1 MQSALRNGTHVA
13 IIMDGNRRW
22 AAGRGLSH
30 VEGHEA
36 GAEALRHI
44 VQAAPG
50 HGIAT
55 LTVYAFASENWRRP
69 GEESAAMMRLFSR
82 YLDSETE
89 ALVRDGIRL
98 SVIGRRDRLGQA
110 LIAEVERSESATE
123 WGDAM
128 HLRLAVDY
136 SARAAIVDAARRTG
150 PGVSA
155 EEFASQLSGECGD
168 VDFLI
173 RTANDHRLS
182 DFLLWECAYAELYFT
197 PCLWPDFGEKELASA
212 LQDFRTRKRAAAHAL
227 DGKMPHD
234 PPVNAPALA
243 RFAVVS

>member
-1 MQSALRNGTHVA
+1 MQSTLENKIHLA

-30 VEGHEA
+30 IQGHEA
-36 GAEALRHI
+36 GAEALRRI
-44 VQAAPG
+44 VEVAPS

-69 GEESAAMMRLFSR
+69 GDETAAMMALFHR
-82 YLDSETE
+82 YLDNETE
-89 ALVRDGIRL
+89 ALVRDGVRL
-98 SVIGRRDRLGQA
+98 SVIGRRDRLDPA
-110 LIAEVERSESATE
+110 LVAEIERSEAATE

-136 SARAAIVDAARRTG
+136 SARSAILDAAHRTAAD
-150 PGVSA
+150 VSVD
-155 EEFASQLSGECGD
+155 EFSASLAGEHGE

-182 DFLLWECAYAELYFT
+182 DFLLWECAYAELCFT
-197 PCLWPDFGEKELASA
+197 PCLWPDFGERELILA
-212 LQDFRTRKRAAAHAL
+212 LQDFHGRKRAAGAAQTT
-227 DGKMPHD
+227 GT
-234 PPVNAPALA
+234 LA
-243 RFAVVS
+243 A

>member
-1 MQSALRNGTHVA
+1 MQSTLDDQIHLA

-22 AAGRGLSH
+22 AAERGLGH
-30 VEGHEA
+30 VQGHEA
-36 GAEALRHI
+36 GAEALRRI
-44 VQAAPG
+44 VEAAPNLG
-50 HGIAT
+50 VGT

-69 GEESAAMMRLFSR
+69 KEETAAMMALFHR

-98 SVIGRRDRLGQA
+98 SVIGRRDRLDPT
-110 LIAEVERSESATE
+110 LVEEIARSEAATE

-136 SARAAIVDAARRTG
+136 SARQAIVTAARRIG
-150 PGVSA
+150 KDASD
-155 EEFASQLSGECGD
+155 EEFAARLAGEAGD

-182 DFLLWECAYAELYFT
+182 DFLLWECAYAELCFT
-197 PCLWPDFGEKELASA
+197 PCLWPDFGEKELAAA
-212 LQDFRTRKRAAAHAL
+212 LKDFHGRKRAAGAE
-227 DGKMPHD
+227 
-234 PPVNAPALA
+234 PAA
-243 RFAVVS
+243 SWAA

>member
-1 MQSALRNGTHVA
+1 MQSTLDNQIHLA

-22 AAGRGLSH
+22 AAERGLGH
-30 VEGHEA
+30 VQGHEA
-36 GAEALRHI
+36 GAEALRRI
-44 VQAAPG
+44 VEVAPNLG
-50 HGIAT
+50 VGT

-69 GEESAAMMRLFSR
+69 QEETAAMMALFHR

-98 SVIGRRDRLGQA
+98 SVIGRRDRLD
-110 LIAEVERSESATE
+110 LTLVEEIARSEAATE

-136 SARAAIVDAARRTG
+136 SARQAIVTAARRIG
-150 PGVSA
+150 KDASE
-155 EEFASQLSGECGD
+155 EEFAARLAGEAGD

-182 DFLLWECAYAELYFT
+182 DFLLWECAYAELMFT
-197 PCLWPDFGEKELASA
+197 PCLWPDFGEKELAAA
-212 LQDFRTRKRAAAHAL
+212 LKDFHGRKRAAAA
-227 DGKMPHD
+227 MP
-234 PPVNAPALA
+234 AASWA
-243 RFAVVS
+243 A

>member
-1 MQSALRNGTHVA
+1 MQSTLENKIHLA

-30 VEGHEA
+30 IQGHEA
-36 GAEALRHI
+36 GAEALRRI
-44 VQAAPG
+44 VEVAPS

-69 GEESAAMMRLFSR
+69 GDETAAMMALFHR
-82 YLDSETE
+82 YLDNETE
-89 ALVRDGIRL
+89 ALVRDGVRL
-98 SVIGRRDRLGQA
+98 SVIGRRDRLDPA
-110 LIAEVERSESATE
+110 LVAEIERSEAATE

-136 SARAAIVDAARRTG
+136 SARSAILDAARRTAAD
-150 PGVSA
+150 VSVD
-155 EEFASQLSGECGD
+155 EFSASLAGEHGE

-182 DFLLWECAYAELYFT
+182 DFLLWECAYAELCFT
-197 PCLWPDFGEKELASA
+197 PCLWPDFGERELILA
-212 LQDFRTRKRAAAHAL
+212 LQDFHGRKRAAGAAQTT
-227 DGKMPHD
+227 GT
-234 PPVNAPALA
+234 LA
-243 RFAVVS
+243 A

>member
-1 MQSALRNGTHVA
+1 MQSTLKHYVQKDRIHLA

-22 AAGRGLSH
+22 AARHGVDH
-30 VEGHEA
+30 VQGHEA
-36 GAEALRHI
+36 GAEALRRI
-44 VQAAPG
+44 VQAAPDL
-50 HGIAT
+50 GIGT

-69 GEESAAMMRLFSR
+69 AEETAAMMALFRR

-89 ALVRDGIRL
+89 ALVRDGVRL
-98 SVIGRRDRLGQA
+98 SVIGRRDRMELA
-110 LIAEVERSESATE
+110 LVAEIARSEAATQ

-136 SARAAIVDAARRTG
+136 SARAAILEAAHRAATDAGAEDFAARL
-150 PGVSA
+150 SA
-155 EEFASQLSGECGD
+155 NLAGECGD

-197 PCLWPDFGEKELASA
+197 PCLWPDFGEAELAAA
-212 LQDFRTRKRAAAHAL
+212 LRDFQGRVRAA
-227 DGKMPHD
+227 GM
-234 PPVNAPALA
+234 A
-243 RFAVVS
+243 RAVSTKAA

>member
-1 MQSALRNGTHVA
+1 MQSTLNDRIHMA

-22 AAGRGLSH
+22 AAGRGLGH
-30 VEGHEA
+30 VEGHNA
-36 GAEALRHI
+36 GAEALRRI

-55 LTVYAFASENWRRP
+55 LTVYAFASENWRRHQS
-69 GEESAAMMRLFSR
+69 ETAAMMALFSR

-98 SVIGRRDRLGQA
+98 SVIGRRDRLGEA
-110 LIAEVERSESATE
+110 LVAEIERTEAATE

-136 SARAAIVDAARRTG
+136 SARAAILDAARKAGANATTDD
-150 PGVSA
+150 
-155 EEFASQLSGECGD
+155 FAASLVGECGD

-173 RTANDHRLS
+173 RTANDYRLS

-197 PCLWPDFGEKELASA
+197 PCLWPDFDEKELAVA
-212 LQDFRTRKRAAAHAL
+212 LKDFHGRKRAGGVARAA
-227 DGKMPHD
+227 
-234 PPVNAPALA
+234 
-243 RFAVVS
+243 

>member
-1 MQSALRNGTHVA
+1 MQSTLDGQIHLA

-22 AAGRGLSH
+22 AAERGLGH
-30 VEGHEA
+30 VQGHEA
-36 GAEALRHI
+36 GAEALRRI
-44 VQAAPG
+44 VEVAPNLG
-50 HGIAT
+50 VGT

-69 GEESAAMMRLFSR
+69 KEETAAMMALFHR

-98 SVIGRRDRLGQA
+98 SVIGRRDRLDPT
-110 LIAEVERSESATE
+110 LVEEIARSEAATE

-136 SARAAIVDAARRTG
+136 SARQAIVTAARRIG
-150 PGVSA
+150 KDASD
-155 EEFASQLSGECGD
+155 EEFAARLAGEAGD

-182 DFLLWECAYAELYFT
+182 DFLLWECAYAELMFT
-197 PCLWPDFGEKELASA
+197 PCLWPDFGEKELAAA
-212 LQDFRTRKRAAAHAL
+212 LKDFHGRKRAAA
-227 DGKMPHD
+227 
-234 PPVNAPALA
+234 VPAA
-243 RFAVVS
+243 SWAA